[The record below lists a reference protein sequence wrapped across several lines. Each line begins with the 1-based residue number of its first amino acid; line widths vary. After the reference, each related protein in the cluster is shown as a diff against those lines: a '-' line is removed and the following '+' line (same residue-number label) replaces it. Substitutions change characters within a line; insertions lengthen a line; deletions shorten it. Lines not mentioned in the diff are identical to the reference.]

1 MITLNLTAKN
11 TEQEVVKQ
19 YLEENASEMLAE
31 KINNGVAIEKDGK
44 TLINRKSLDGFMKY
58 ATEEARKQA
67 EKGASSACVRSDVV
81 FGWAIHY
88 FEEDSI
94 IGVLYNEDGSE
105 YKAPKPEV
113 KKVGKTTTNVATVKK
128 PESSQLSL
136 FDFSGE
142 TPMVNSTVDE
152 EVDQMVDESV
162 DTKVES
168 GYDEPINVTIDNIL
182 SQEKKIEISP
192 LYTRYVKLS
201 EQYPTTIVAL
211 RVGDFYEVFGEK
223 AELAAEKLELTL
235 TSRDFGLEERVPMVG
250 FPYHR
255 VDVYRE
261 KIQEFS
267 SIAIVENEDD
277 VRFHLKKVE
286 DRTDLQVDTETGEI
300 IENTRDSRID
310 DLIGILFGILKDDVE
325 VKL

>member
-44 TLINRKSLDGFMKY
+44 TLINRKTLDGFMKY

-88 FEEDSI
+88 FEEDSL
-94 IGVLYNEDGSE
+94 IGKLYNEDGSE

-113 KKVGKTTTNVATVKK
+113 KKVAKTTTSVATVKK

-152 EVDQMVDESV
+152 VVDSTVDSMVDSE
-162 DTKVES
+162 VEL
-168 GYDEPINVTIDNIL
+168 GCDEPIDVTIDNTL
-182 SQEKKIEISP
+182 RQEKKAEISP
-192 LYTRYVKLS
+192 LYTRYAKLS

-211 RVGDFYEVFGEK
+211 RVGDFYEIFGEK
-223 AELAAEKLELTL
+223 AELVAEKLELTL
-235 TSRDFGLEERVPMVG
+235 TSRDFGLEDRVPMVG

-267 SIAIVENEDD
+267 SVAVVESEDD

-286 DRTDLQVDTETGEI
+286 DRTDLQVNTETGEV

>member
-19 YLEENASEMLAE
+19 YLEENASEMLAD

-94 IGVLYNEDGSE
+94 IGVLYNEDGTE

-113 KKVGKTTTNVATVKK
+113 KKVAKTTTNIATVKR

-152 EVDQMVDESV
+152 EVDESV
-162 DTKVES
+162 DETVDNEIES
-168 GYDEPINVTIDNIL
+168 GCDEPIDVTIDYIL
-182 SQEKKIEISP
+182 SQEKKADVAP

-211 RVGDFYEVFGEK
+211 RVGDFYEIFGEK
-223 AELAAEKLELTL
+223 AELVAEKLELTL
-235 TSRDFGLEERVPMVG
+235 TSRDFGLEDRVPMVG

-267 SIAIVENEDD
+267 SVAIVENEDD

-286 DRTDLQVDTETGEI
+286 DKIDLRVDTETGEV
-300 IENTRDSRID
+300 IENARDSRID

>member
-19 YLEENASEMLAE
+19 YLEENASEILAD

-44 TLINRKSLDGFMKY
+44 TLINRKSLEGFMKY

-94 IGVLYNEDGSE
+94 IGKLYNEDGSE
-105 YKAPKPEV
+105 YKAPKPEI
-113 KKVGKTTTNVATVKK
+113 KKVAKATTNVATVKG

-152 EVDQMVDESV
+152 EVDESV
-162 DTKVES
+162 DETVDNKIDS
-168 GYDEPINVTIDNIL
+168 GCDEPIDVTIDNIL
-182 SQEKKIEISP
+182 SQEKKADVAP

-211 RVGDFYEVFGEK
+211 RVGDFYEIFGEK
-223 AELAAEKLELTL
+223 AELVAEKLELTL
-235 TSRDFGLEERVPMVG
+235 TSRDFGLEDRVPMVG

-267 SIAIVENEDD
+267 SVAIVENEDD

-286 DRTDLQVDTETGEI
+286 DKIDLRVDTETGEV
-300 IENTRDSRID
+300 IENARDSRID

>member
-31 KINNGVAIEKDGK
+31 KINNGVAIERDGK

-94 IGVLYNEDGSE
+94 IGVLYNEDGTE

-113 KKVGKTTTNVATVKK
+113 KKVAKTTTNIATVKK

-162 DTKVES
+162 DTEVES
-168 GYDEPINVTIDNIL
+168 GCDEPIDVTIDNIF
-182 SQEKKIEISP
+182 SQEKKVEISP

-211 RVGDFYEVFGEK
+211 RVGDFYEIFGEK
-223 AELAAEKLELTL
+223 AELVAKNLELTL

-267 SIAIVENEDD
+267 SVAIVESEDD
-277 VRFHLKKVE
+277 VRFHLKKTE
-286 DRTDLQVDTETGEI
+286 EKLDLRVDTDTGEVF
-300 IENTRDSRID
+300 ETKRNDQID

>member
-31 KINNGVAIEKDGK
+31 KINNGVTIERDGK
-44 TLINRKSLDGFMKY
+44 TLINRKSLDGFMKH

-94 IGVLYNEDGSE
+94 IGVLYNEDGTE

-113 KKVGKTTTNVATVKK
+113 KKVAKTTTNIATIKK

-152 EVDQMVDESV
+152 EVDSMVDKVV
-162 DTKVES
+162 DNEVES
-168 GYDEPINVTIDNIL
+168 GCDEPIDVTIDNIL

-223 AELAAEKLELTL
+223 AELVAEKLELTL

-255 VDVYRE
+255 VEVYRE

-267 SIAIVENEDD
+267 SVAIVESEDD
-277 VRFHLKKVE
+277 VKFHLKKVE
-286 DRTDLQVDTETGEI
+286 EKVDLRVDTETGEVF
-300 IENTRDSRID
+300 ETKRNDQID

>member
-11 TEQEVVKQ
+11 TEQEVIKQ
-19 YLEENASEMLAE
+19 YLEENASEILAE
-31 KINNGVAIEKDGK
+31 KINNGVRIEKDGK
-44 TLINRKSLDGFMKY
+44 TLINRKTLDGFMKY
-58 ATEEARKQA
+58 ATDEAKKQA
-67 EKGASSACVRSDVV
+67 EKGATSACVRSDVV

-94 IGVLYNEDGSE
+94 IGVLYNEDGTE
-105 YKAPKPEV
+105 YKAPKPEI
-113 KKVGKTTTNVATVKK
+113 KKVAKPTTNVAPVKK

-142 TPMVNSTVDE
+142 TPAVNQTVDEVVDSTVDND
-152 EVDQMVDESV
+152 VD
-162 DTKVES
+162 S
-168 GYDEPINVTIDNIL
+168 GCDEPIDVTIDNIL
-182 SQEKKIEISP
+182 SQEKKVEISP

-223 AELAAEKLELTL
+223 AELVGKKLELTL

-255 VDVYRE
+255 VDVYKE

-267 SIAIVENEDD
+267 SVAIVESEDD
-277 VRFHLKKVE
+277 VRFHLKKTE
-286 DRTDLQVDTETGEI
+286 EKLDLRVDTDTGEVF
-300 IENTRDSRID
+300 ETKRNDQID

>member
-1 MITLNLTAKN
+1 MITLNLTAKG

-67 EKGASSACVRSDVV
+67 EKGATSACVRSDVV

-88 FEEDSI
+88 FEEDSL
-94 IGVLYNEDGSE
+94 IGKFYNEDGSE

-113 KKVGKTTTNVATVKK
+113 KKVAKTTTSVATVKK

-152 EVDQMVDESV
+152 VVDSTVDSTVDSEVEL
-162 DTKVES
+162 
-168 GYDEPINVTIDNIL
+168 GCDEPIDVTIDNIL
-182 SQEKKIEISP
+182 SQEKKTDVAP

-223 AELAAEKLELTL
+223 AELVGKKLELTL

-267 SIAIVENEDD
+267 SVAIVESEDD
-277 VRFHLKKVE
+277 VRFHLKKAE
-286 DRTDLQVDTETGEI
+286 DRTDLQVDTETGEV
-300 IENTRDSRID
+300 IESPRDSRID
-310 DLIGILFGILKDDVE
+310 DLIGILFGILKDEVE

>member
-67 EKGASSACVRSDVV
+67 EKGSSSACVRSDVV

-88 FEEDSI
+88 FEEDSL
-94 IGVLYNEDGSE
+94 IGKLYNEDGSE
-105 YKAPKPEV
+105 YKAPKPEI
-113 KKVGKTTTNVATVKK
+113 KKVAKSTTNIATVKK

-142 TPMVNSTVDE
+142 TPMVNSTVDS
-152 EVDQMVDESV
+152 EVDKTVDNEIES
-162 DTKVES
+162 S
-168 GYDEPINVTIDNIL
+168 CDEPIDVTIDNTL
-182 SQEKKIEISP
+182 RQEKKAKISP
-192 LYTRYVKLS
+192 LYTRYAKLS

-211 RVGDFYEVFGEK
+211 RVGDFYEIFGEK
-223 AELAAEKLELTL
+223 AELVAEKLELTL

-250 FPYHR
+250 FPFHR

-267 SIAIVENEDD
+267 SVAIVENEDD

-286 DRTDLQVDTETGEI
+286 EKVDLRVDTETGEVF
-300 IENTRDSRID
+300 ETKRNDQID

>member
-1 MITLNLTAKN
+1 MINLNLTAKG
-11 TEQEVVKQ
+11 TEQELVKR
-19 YLEENASEMLAE
+19 YLEENASETLAE
-31 KINNGVAIEKDGK
+31 KINNGIRIEKDGK
-44 TLINRKSLDGFMKY
+44 ILISRKTLDDFMKH
-58 ATEEARKQA
+58 AADEAKKLA
-67 EKGASSACVRSDVV
+67 EKGASSTCVRSDVV
-81 FGWAIHY
+81 FGWAVHY

-105 YKAPKPEV
+105 YKAPKREV
-113 KKVGKTTTNVATVKK
+113 KKTTKTAATSIATEVKK
-128 PESSQLSL
+128 PESAQLSL
-136 FDFSGE
+136 FDFSGD
-142 TPMVNSTVDE
+142 TPTVNQTVDDLVDETVDE
-152 EVDQMVDESV
+152 IVDTEVDGFEEIVEKP
-162 DTKVES
+162 KV
-168 GYDEPINVTIDNIL
+168 
-182 SQEKKIEISP
+182 SP

-211 RVGDFYEVFGEK
+211 RGGDFYEVFGEK
-223 AELAAEKLELTL
+223 AELVAENLELTL

-267 SIAIVENEDD
+267 SVAIVESEDN
-277 VRFHLKKVE
+277 VRFHLKKAEEKV
-286 DRTDLQVDTETGEI
+286 DLRVDTETGEVF
-300 IENTRDSRID
+300 ESKKNDQID

>member
-19 YLEENASEMLAE
+19 YLEENASEMLAD
-31 KINNGVAIEKDGK
+31 KINNGVAVERDGK

-67 EKGASSACVRSDVV
+67 EKGASSACIRSDVV

-94 IGVLYNEDGSE
+94 IGVLYNADGTE

-113 KKVGKTTTNVATVKK
+113 KKVAKTTANVTAVKK

-142 TPMVNSTVDE
+142 TPSVNQTVDS
-152 EVDQMVDESV
+152 EVDETVDSEVDNEIES
-162 DTKVES
+162 S
-168 GYDEPINVTIDNIL
+168 CDEPIDVAIDNIL
-182 SQEKKIEISP
+182 SQEKKAEISP

-223 AELAAEKLELTL
+223 AELVAEKLELTL

-267 SIAIVENEDD
+267 SVAIVESEEN
-277 VRFHLKKVE
+277 VRFHLKKAEEKV
-286 DRTDLQVDTETGEI
+286 DLRVDTETGEVF
-300 IENTRDSRID
+300 ETKKKDQID

>member
-1 MITLNLTAKN
+1 MITLNLTAKG

-19 YLEENASEMLAE
+19 YLEENASEMLAD

-94 IGVLYNEDGSE
+94 IGKLYNEDGSE

-113 KKVGKTTTNVATVKK
+113 KKVAKTNTNVTTVKK

-142 TPMVNSTVDE
+142 TPMVNPTVDE
-152 EVDQMVDESV
+152 VVDSSV
-162 DTKVES
+162 DTEVDNDVDS
-168 GYDEPINVTIDNIL
+168 GCDEPIDVTIDNIL
-182 SQEKKIEISP
+182 SQEKKTDVAP

-211 RVGDFYEVFGEK
+211 RVGDFYEIFGEK
-223 AELAAEKLELTL
+223 AELVAEKLELTL

-250 FPYHR
+250 FPFHR

-267 SIAIVENEDD
+267 SVAIVENEDD
-277 VRFHLKKVE
+277 VIFHLKKVE
-286 DRTDLQVDTETGEI
+286 DKIDLRVDTETGEV
-300 IENTRDSRID
+300 IENARDSRID

>member
-19 YLEENASEMLAE
+19 YLEANASEMLAE

-44 TLINRKSLDGFMKY
+44 TLINRKSLEGFMKY

-105 YKAPKPEV
+105 YKAPKPEI
-113 KKVGKTTTNVATVKK
+113 KKVAKSTTNIATVKK

-162 DTKVES
+162 DTEVES
-168 GYDEPINVTIDNIL
+168 GCDEPIDVTIDNIL
-182 SQEKKIEISP
+182 SQEKKADVAP

-211 RVGDFYEVFGEK
+211 RVGDFYEIFGEK
-223 AELAAEKLELTL
+223 AELVAEKLELTL
-235 TSRDFGLEERVPMVG
+235 TSRDFGLEDRVPMVG

-267 SIAIVENEDD
+267 SVAIVENEDD

-286 DRTDLQVDTETGEI
+286 DKIDLRVDTETGEV
-300 IENTRDSRID
+300 IENARDSRID

>member
-94 IGVLYNEDGSE
+94 IGKLYNEDGSE

-113 KKVGKTTTNVATVKK
+113 KKVAKATTNAAAIKK

-152 EVDQMVDESV
+152 VVDSSV
-162 DTKVES
+162 DTEVDNNVDS
-168 GYDEPINVTIDNIL
+168 SCDEPIDVAIDNMLI
-182 SQEKKIEISP
+182 QEKKVEISP
-192 LYTRYVKLS
+192 LYTRYVKLC

-211 RVGDFYEVFGEK
+211 RVGDFYEIFGEK
-223 AELAAEKLELTL
+223 AELVAEKLELTL
-235 TSRDFGLEERVPMVG
+235 TSRDFGLEDRVPMVG

-267 SIAIVENEDD
+267 SIAIVESEDD
-277 VRFHLKKVE
+277 VRFHLKKAEEKV
-286 DRTDLQVDTETGEI
+286 DLRVDTETGEVF
-300 IENTRDSRID
+300 ETKRNDQID